1 MIFCRRRHQF
11 LQAKIFCEPAGRNIK
26 MEKLLDIVE
35 LSEMLGVTKSTIYSW
50 TSRNKI
56 PHIKLS
62 KRLLKFR
69 EEDILSWIAERS
81 VSVEATRQKQEVR
94 KYENKKSGINSN
106 DESIERIV
114 RNARE
119 KILS

>member
-1 MIFCRRRHQF
+1 
-11 LQAKIFCEPAGRNIK
+11 

-69 EEDILSWIAERS
+69 EGDILSWIAKRT
-81 VSVEATRQKQEVR
+81 VSVEATHQKQEVS
-94 KYENKKSGINSN
+94 KYRNKKSGINLN

-114 RNARE
+114 RNSRE

>member
-1 MIFCRRRHQF
+1 
-11 LQAKIFCEPAGRNIK
+11 